1 MELIACGLVVRSPP
15 HYGNHKYCAEH
26 TAQHFIWQVQAMGLT
41 PSWYDTGWTTACSW
55 RHVEPSSLA
64 ILGTEHVSSH
74 PFHTPKVRKTILV
87 GQNASL
93 RMPAIGQP
101 ETLLNWRKSEHQED
115 GFCEDESQLHKW
127 KLSDTRSPLRSVG
140 TPSPRGAGAAA
151 VPAHSAVPKP
161 AGLAAHEAWI
171 PPGFAFPAHTHP
183 FPFP

>member
-1 MELIACGLVVRSPP
+1 M
-15 HYGNHKYCAEH
+15 
-26 TAQHFIWQVQAMGLT
+26 
-41 PSWYDTGWTTACSW
+41 
-55 RHVEPSSLA
+55 A

-161 AGLAAHEAWI
+161 AGLAAHEA
-171 PPGFAFPAHTHP
+171 
-183 FPFP
+183 